1 MGECNMFCTNCG
13 NRLDAGAGYCNICG
27 EPAAQVLT
35 AEELNPAQKTLLAD
49 TQRRQ
54 RKGSKFGKAG
64 LILGIIAIV
73 LSLACAPFVY
83 VIFSRIELTMSGE
96 EWILAIFTV
105 FLYLIVKIIAVF
117 AKGLAAASIFI
128 APCMLIQL
136 TGLVLAIIGR
146 AGYKDKK
153 LSLPAIIVNSAG
165 FLLQIIILAVCVG
178 AAGGIPIR

>member
-1 MGECNMFCTNCG
+1 MFCTNCG
-13 NRLDAGAGYCNICG
+13 NRLDEGAGYCNICG

-83 VIFSRIELTMSGE
+83 IILSRLEIKMTDADWL
-96 EWILAIFTV
+96 LAIFTL
-105 FLYLIVKIIAVF
+105 FLYLIVKLVVVIAE
-117 AKGLAAASIFI
+117 GLAAASVFI
-128 APCMLIQL
+128 VPCMLIQL
-136 TGLVLAIIGR
+136 TGLVLAIVGR

-178 AAGGIPIR
+178 AAGAIPIR